1 MYVGILRICIL
12 DAVLLKLFCNSK
24 VEPFIPIMMPS
35 ISLSMSYLKYRC
47 DITHWDYPYLPT
59 KGSSVGRTRLDLAR
73 LQGVARITHPREIC
87 KNIYLHH
94 RLVFSI
100 QATAFDSMAAENRL
114 LQESPS
120 GRIFRFAVGQSGP
133 TPNPS
138 TLEGSFLQ
146 STRTPFGRLSQ
157 YAEEPLR
164 NRCALSLEANFEGSD
179 SARLRWI
186 CEDRREPSRTIGK
199 ASIGSLPSLSRASPR
214 ASFRD
219 PRPA

>member
-1 MYVGILRICIL
+1 
-12 DAVLLKLFCNSK
+12 
-24 VEPFIPIMMPS
+24 MMPS

-47 DITHWDYPYLPT
+47 EITNLDYPYLPT
-59 KGSSVGRTRLDLAR
+59 KGSSVARTRLALAR
-73 LQGVARITHPREIC
+73 LRGVARIAHPRKIC
-87 KNIYLHH
+87 K
-94 RLVFSI
+94 SI
-100 QATAFDSMAAENRL
+100 CLSARSAFRIPTVAFNSAAAENRL

-146 STRTPFGRLSQ
+146 STRTPFGRLSL

-164 NRCALSLEANFEGSD
+164 NRCALSLEANFKGSN

-186 CEDRREPSRTIGK
+186 SEDRREPSRTIGK
-199 ASIGSLPSLSRASPR
+199 ASIGSLPSLSLASPR
-214 ASFRD
+214 AS
-219 PRPA
+219 P

>member
-1 MYVGILRICIL
+1 
-12 DAVLLKLFCNSK
+12 
-24 VEPFIPIMMPS
+24 MMPS
-35 ISLSMSYLKYRC
+35 IFLSISYLKYRC
-47 DITHWDYPYLPT
+47 DITNLDYHYLPT
-59 KGSSVGRTRLDLAR
+59 KGSSFARTRLALAR
-73 LQGVARITHPREIC
+73 LRGVARIAHPREIY
-87 KNIYLHH
+87 KSTHLSD
-94 RLVFSI
+94 RLVFRI
-100 QATAFDSMAAENRL
+100 PTVAFDSAVAENRL

-138 TLEGSFLQ
+138 TLEGSFLP
-146 STRTPFGRLSQ
+146 STRTPFGRLSR

-186 CEDRREPSRTIGK
+186 CEDRREPSKTIGK
-199 ASIGSLPSLSRASPR
+199 ASIGSLPSLSLASPR

-219 PRPA
+219 SRPA